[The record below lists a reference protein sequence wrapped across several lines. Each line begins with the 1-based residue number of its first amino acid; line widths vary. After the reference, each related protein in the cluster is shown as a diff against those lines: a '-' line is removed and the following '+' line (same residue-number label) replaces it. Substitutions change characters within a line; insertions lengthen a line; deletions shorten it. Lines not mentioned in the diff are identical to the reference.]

1 MRRFWALFEGRARGA
16 NGTLGDRHSG
26 RRQMAQRQRND
37 STHIPSVRQDNSR
50 PFLTQK
56 ALLNSLHAQQI
67 FDRGYEMCAN
77 ALFSLSVVLRFIGSE
92 EQAQEVDAL
101 VDSQIDQTLEEIRKE
116 SLRLKEVA
124 EGNGIE
130 TAIGYTSAKT
140 IDVQITSPR
149 SIKYLAIIREFDAMM
164 THLDALWLSCVI
176 TDSQYARGVYEW
188 KRRILRLAGQI
199 RQLATRAVLAAR
211 RKETGGVIAEG
222 EQLPALGNGEL
233 EKGGTAE
240 ASSQTG

>member
-1 MRRFWALFEGRARGA
+1 V
-16 NGTLGDRHSG
+16 
-26 RRQMAQRQRND
+26 RQRA
-37 STHIPSVRQDNSR
+37 V
-50 PFLTQK
+50 LVE
-56 ALLNSLHAQQI
+56 
-67 FDRGYEMCAN
+67 RGLAIH
-77 ALFSLSVVLRFIGSE
+77 RSE

-101 VDSQIDQTLEEIRKE
+101 VDTQIDQTLEEIRKE

-164 THLDALWLSCVI
+164 AHLDALWLSCVI

-211 RKETGGVIAEG
+211 RKEAGDESGCKAGGNTRSTGLSSAR
-222 EQLPALGNGEL
+222 PLGSSRRSSSP
-233 EKGGTAE
+233 GTAGRLRNDPSC
-240 ASSQTG
+240 A